1 MPLEPQGDELDST
14 KSFRMLSPGASIS
27 HYKIVEKIGTGGM
40 GVVYKSQDT
49 RLGRTVALKFLPS
62 QLICDAE
69 VKARFEHEAKAAS
82 ALNHANITTV
92 YEIDEVE
99 GQCFISMEYIEGK
112 SIKELL
118 KEKTL
123 SADEVLGIALQIGEG
138 LNAAHKKDIVHRD
151 VKSDN
156 IMLTDEGV
164 VKIMDFGLAKL
175 KGVTKLTKTGTTM
188 GTLQYMS
195 PEQAQGMEVDQ
206 RSDIFSFGVILYEM
220 ITGQLPFKGE
230 HEAAIIYSIL
240 NETPDPL
247 ARYKANVPEGL
258 QRIVDKA
265 LQKDVSTRYQSA
277 AEVVADL
284 KGLQKET
291 TVVIAAKHKRRLLPF
306 LVPASIIFII
316 VLLLLIL
323 KPFRLEIV
331 SDKSAVAKENSL
343 AIMYFDNL
351 VDAEDEE
358 RLGEIVTNLLI
369 TDLSES
375 EYMRV
380 VSSQRLYDIL
390 KLLGREGEK
399 KIDREV
405 ATQVATKAGARWML
419 FGSVLQVEPEI
430 VLTSQLVDVGSGK
443 VTASQRITG
452 EAGEKIFSMVD
463 KLTGEI
469 KNDLSLPAV
478 AQQEP
483 DPSVADITTHSPEAY
498 RYYLEG
504 LDYTSKYY
512 STEAERSF
520 RKALEFDSTF
530 AMAYLRLS
538 MEWPDDWKELL
549 AKAVEYS
556 DDVTH
561 KEKCYIKVQ
570 EARVSDYET
579 QYVKELKKLVERYPD
594 EKDAFFML
602 GVYYQGWGKFEEAVS
617 QLNKAIEIDPLY
629 KLPYNTLAYTYHE
642 LGDFD
647 KSIWA
652 INKYISIAPDEA
664 NPYDSRADLY
674 AYNGRIDQAIESYKR
689 ALEIKPDFYASL
701 LKLGHMYL
709 FKREYAKAE
718 SCYQATASHSDKWYR
733 SVGRFLLAH
742 IPAYQG
748 KFETALKVLDDGIA
762 ADRMEQTE
770 DRAVDK
776 LLNKAHI
783 FACKKDLNSALREVE
798 IAMEINE
805 RLRPEYVQR
814 PFPIYARLLAENGDF
829 EKAEEAASALRKNIE
844 EKDQTQMDTYW
855 WLLGNIELAKG
866 DAKTAVTYMEKAT
879 KETKWWSFGH
889 RFCLGRAYLESGRL
903 GESVAQ
909 LEKALRCYDEGRL
922 LYPIWE
928 VEAYYLLGLAYEKS
942 GWNEKAIEQF
952 EEFLEIWKDADP
964 GIPEV
969 EDAKKRLARLKSKA

>member
-1 MPLEPQGDELDST
+1 MTSEPDDNGLDRTQSFAMLAQGT
-14 KSFRMLSPGASIS
+14 VIS
-27 HYKIVEKIGTGGM
+27 HYEIIGKIGEGGM
-40 GVVYKSQDT
+40 GVVYKAQDT
-49 RLGRTVALKFLPS
+49 KLGRTVALKFLPP
-62 QLICDAE
+62 QLICDVEA
-69 VKARFEHEAKAAS
+69 KARFEHEAKAAS
-82 ALNHANITTV
+82 ALNQNNITTV
-92 YEIDEVE
+92 HDIDEVK
-99 GQCFISMEYIEGK
+99 GQCFICMEYIEGK
-112 SIKELL
+112 SVKELIRDQ
-118 KEKTL
+118 TL
-123 SADEVLGIALQIGEG
+123 SVKDVVDIAIQIGEG

-220 ITGQLPFKGE
+220 IGGQLPFKGE
-230 HEAAIIYSIL
+230 HEAAVIHSIV
-240 NETPDPL
+240 NETPEPL
-247 ARYKANVPEGL
+247 ARYKANVPDGL

-291 TVVIAAKHKRRLLPF
+291 RVVVTAKPKRRLLPF
-306 LVPASIIFII
+306 ILPASVVFII
-316 VLLLLIL
+316 AVLFLIL
-323 KPFRLEIV
+323 KPFKVEV
-331 SDKSAVAKENSL
+331 VPEKSAIAKENSL
-343 AIMYFDNL
+343 AIMYFDNM
-351 VDAEDEE
+351 VDREDSE

-375 EYMRV
+375 EYVNV

-405 ATQVATKAGARWML
+405 ATQIATKAGARWML
-419 FGSVLQVEPEI
+419 LGNILRVEPQTVI
-430 VLTSQLVDVGSGK
+430 TTQLVDVETGQVK
-443 VTASQRITG
+443 ASQRIDG
-452 EAGEKIFSMVD
+452 EMKEDVFSLVD
-463 KLTGEI
+463 KLTVEI
-469 KNDLSLPAV
+469 KNDLSLPAA

-483 DPSVADITTHSPEAY
+483 DPSIADVTTHSPEAY

-504 LDYTSKYY
+504 LDYASKYY

-538 MEWPDDWKELL
+538 MEWPDDWEELL
-549 AKAVEYS
+549 ARAAEYS

-561 KEKCYIKVQ
+561 KEKSYIKVQ

-594 EKDAFFML
+594 EKDAFLML
-602 GVYYQGWGKFEEAVS
+602 GTYYQGWGEFEEAVRHF
-617 QLNKAIEIDPLY
+617 NKAIEIDPLY
-629 KLPYNTLAYTYHE
+629 KLPYNGLAYAYNE

-652 INKYISIAPDEA
+652 INKYISLAPDEA
-664 NPYDSRADLY
+664 NPYDTRADLY
-674 AYNGRIDQAIESYKR
+674 AYNGKIDQAIESYKN
-689 ALEIKPDFYASL
+689 ALEIKPDYEMSL
-701 LKLGHMYL
+701 EKLGHMYL

-718 SCYQATASHSDKWYR
+718 SCYQVIASHSDKWYR
-733 SVGRFLLAH
+733 SSGRTMLAL

-748 KFETALKVLDDGIA
+748 KFETALKVLDDGLA

-770 DRAVDK
+770 EK
-776 LLNKAHI
+776 TSGKHILKARV
-783 FACKKDLNSALREVE
+783 FAGTKKLNSALRETE
-798 IAMEINE
+798 TAMEIIDRFN
-805 RLRPEYVQR
+805 PEYFLM
-814 PFPIYARLLAENGDF
+814 PPPIYARLLAENGDF
-829 EKAEEAASALRKNIE
+829 EKAEEAAA
-844 EKDQTQMDTYW
+844 
-855 WLLGNIELAKG
+855 A
-866 DAKTAVTYMEKAT
+866 
-879 KETKWWSFGH
+879 
-889 RFCLGRAYLESGRL
+889 
-903 GESVAQ
+903 
-909 LEKALRCYDEGRL
+909 
-922 LYPIWE
+922 
-928 VEAYYLLGLAYEKS
+928 
-942 GWNEKAIEQF
+942 
-952 EEFLEIWKDADP
+952 
-964 GIPEV
+964 
-969 EDAKKRLARLKSKA
+969 